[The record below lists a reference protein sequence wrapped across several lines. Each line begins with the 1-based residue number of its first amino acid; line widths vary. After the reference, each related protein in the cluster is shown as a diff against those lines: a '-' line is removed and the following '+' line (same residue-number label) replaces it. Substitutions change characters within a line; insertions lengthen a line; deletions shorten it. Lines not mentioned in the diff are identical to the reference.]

1 MKAREFRKK
10 LLGDDFEASEVI
22 ITNLV
27 KKTLPD
33 EQITFLDEQTCAE
46 NLEIRKRLETG
57 VGVRLDEEL
66 ANGNSIFPF
75 GKTQTWSKMG
85 FSKET
90 TYSESVV

>member
-10 LLGDDFEASEVI
+10 LLGDDFGASEV
-22 ITNLV
+22 NLV

-33 EQITFLDEQTCAE
+33 EQITFVDEQTCAE

-66 ANGNSIFPF
+66 ASGNSIFPF